1 MGTSSGANGGDGGI
15 AILTA
20 NTPRFI
26 VNAQGSVGIG
36 TTNPS
41 EKLDVNGNVHV
52 TGSLKLERTGS
63 NPGIWLF
70 QQSHETSAD
79 SGSMYVVPSS
89 NTQRW
94 HFVNKD
100 YGKKMVIDPET
111 GRVGIGSM
119 TSPERTLHLIGN
131 DGKPSGSISGNSD
144 TQLFIENAGN
154 NGAMI
159 EINTDSNS
167 TGRIMF
173 GSPAIQNAG
182 RIEYK
187 HSYHRF
193 DTWVEGGSVENKRTR
208 KQGEDFR
215 TPGTCGTSWNPSKS
229 FATLN
234 WHELGNASVHSGN
247 NRWIRIETPQ
257 YYSSNSGGGW
267 AQFDLVHMGAHATPG
282 FLFSWKL
289 VFGQNHGRTFSSAST
304 GITKLK
310 TSPSYSPY
318 DFNFNIELYGG
329 TGSDA
334 DMRYL
339 YIKIIGG
346 ISYYGGSNA
355 SNTNNKILLTV
366 DGTVG
371 HIDAEYV
378 ITDLGRLSSPP
389 SNITGVMY
397 SA

>member
-1 MGTSSGANGGDGGI
+1 
-15 AILTA
+15 
-20 NTPRFI
+20 
-26 VNAQGSVGIG
+26 
-36 TTNPS
+36 
-41 EKLDVNGNVHV
+41 
-52 TGSLKLERTGS
+52 
-63 NPGIWLF
+63 
-70 QQSHETSAD
+70 
-79 SGSMYVVPSS
+79 MYVVPSS